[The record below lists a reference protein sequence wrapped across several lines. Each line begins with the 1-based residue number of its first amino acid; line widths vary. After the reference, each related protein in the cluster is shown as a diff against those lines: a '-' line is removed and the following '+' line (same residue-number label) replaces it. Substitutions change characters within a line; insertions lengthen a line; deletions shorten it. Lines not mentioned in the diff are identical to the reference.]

1 MTICAV
7 PSSRDAG
14 HRRLEWSRS
23 KVMQIGMSMQQPVLA
38 RAIERL
44 ALAGEQAGISVE
56 DMIQILNAGVRVEA
70 LLDLIGQNLQASL
83 KETTGLSPW
92 NR

>member
-1 MTICAV
+1 
-7 PSSRDAG
+7 
-14 HRRLEWSRS
+14 
-23 KVMQIGMSMQQPVLA
+23 MQIGMSMQQPVLA